1 MPVSA
6 IKPSTLFWKIC
17 QSEFLLLNLRILYLL
32 GKIWLMTALLVHW
45 ILMHSDTGK
54 IVLKCIGLIYK
65 GKLNFWFIITQRP
78 GLVNRGL
85 FW

>member
-1 MPVSA
+1 
-6 IKPSTLFWKIC
+6 
-17 QSEFLLLNLRILYLL
+17 
-32 GKIWLMTALLVHW
+32 
-45 ILMHSDTGK
+45 MHSDTGK

-65 GKLNFWFIITQRP
+65 GELNFWFIITQRP